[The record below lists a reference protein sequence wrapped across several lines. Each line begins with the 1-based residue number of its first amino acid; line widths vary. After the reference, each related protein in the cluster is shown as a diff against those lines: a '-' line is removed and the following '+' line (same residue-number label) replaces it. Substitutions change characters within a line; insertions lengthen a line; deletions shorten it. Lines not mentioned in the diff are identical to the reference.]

1 MPHRAELLQDEEE
14 FDENAV
20 TAVGDEDEEKDKDKD
35 KDKDT
40 DKEKSANKIAA
51 KSGTT
56 SGSWISR
63 CLKFQNISCYFR
75 NLIYIYL
82 HRVP

>member
-40 DKEKSANKIAA
+40 DKEKEKEKSANKLAA
-51 KSGTT
+51 KSGT
-56 SGSWISR
+56 I
-63 CLKFQNISCYFR
+63 
-75 NLIYIYL
+75 
-82 HRVP
+82 